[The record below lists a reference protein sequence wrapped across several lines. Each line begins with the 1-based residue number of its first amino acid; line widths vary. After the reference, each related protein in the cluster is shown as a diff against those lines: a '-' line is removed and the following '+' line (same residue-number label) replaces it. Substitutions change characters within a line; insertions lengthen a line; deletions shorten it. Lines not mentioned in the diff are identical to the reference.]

1 MLMNLKDLR
10 IENLRL
16 LITFNHQYKGL
27 KCNFQE
33 KKKKKRE
40 RREMNEQCDFNVPE
54 GAMVNYY
61 RC

>member
-1 MLMNLKDLR
+1 MQLP
-10 IENLRL
+10 
-16 LITFNHQYKGL
+16 
-27 KCNFQE
+27 E
-33 KKKKKRE
+33 KKKKKKKE